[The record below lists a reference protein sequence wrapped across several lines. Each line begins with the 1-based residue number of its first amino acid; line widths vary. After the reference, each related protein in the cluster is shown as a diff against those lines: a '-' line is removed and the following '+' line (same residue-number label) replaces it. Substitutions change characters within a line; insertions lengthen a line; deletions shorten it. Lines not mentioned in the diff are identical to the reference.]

1 MTAASELTAPAVDD
15 RPVDRR
21 WLALCIIALVQLMI
35 VVDGSIVTVALPSM
49 QEDLNISGADRQWVV
64 TAYTLAFGRL
74 LLLGG
79 RIADYVGR
87 KRMFVFGLI
96 GFAVASGVG
105 GLAQNPATLFAARAA
120 QGACAALMAPAALS
134 LLTVTFPEPKE
145 RARAYGVYSA
155 GQPALLPPRDR
166 PGRPA
171 VLGRHRRVGRRS
183 ERAGPSHRPASDH
196 GRRPARHRG

>member
-64 TAYTLAFGRL
+64 TAYTLAFGGL

-105 GLAQNPATLFAARAA
+105 GLAQNPA
-120 QGACAALMAPAALS
+120 ALRCS
-134 LLTVTFPEPKE
+134 
-145 RARAYGVYSA
+145 R
-155 GQPALLPPRDR
+155 R
-166 PGRPA
+166 PGRLRRPHGPGRFEPA
-171 VLGRHRRVGRRS
+171 HGHLPRAEGARTSVRRVLSRAACVTPPSRQAWPSCRS
-183 ERAGPSHRPASDH
+183 RSASS
-196 GRRPARHRG
+196 RRPA